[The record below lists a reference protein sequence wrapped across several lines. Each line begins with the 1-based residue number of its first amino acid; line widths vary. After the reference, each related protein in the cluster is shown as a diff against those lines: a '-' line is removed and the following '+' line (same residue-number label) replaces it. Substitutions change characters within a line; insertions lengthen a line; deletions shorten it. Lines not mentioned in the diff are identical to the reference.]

1 MQIIPV
7 ALGQS
12 EGVITLWDDNRDIAM
27 ALPRETQ
34 FISELQWGAGVLDD
48 DPCLILYLFI
58 GQQTIELYLPEHL
71 PTTPE
76 QQVAVWQTIMQ
87 WRPEVLRVRYGE
99 SPLARQHE
107 VTFLLPKEE
116 GETAADKLQAFVKQL
131 EASESDREDS
141 DDLTTQLLRVM
152 SPYTQQT
159 QA

>member
-1 MQIIPV
+1 MQIIPA

-48 DPCLILYLFI
+48 DPCLILYLFV
-58 GQQTIELYLPEHL
+58 GRQTIELYLPERL
-71 PTTPE
+71 PTAPE
-76 QQVAVWQTIMQ
+76 QQVAVWQTILQ

-99 SPLARQHE
+99 SPLARQYE

-131 EASESDREDS
+131 EASESDREES
-141 DDLTTQLLRVM
+141 DDLTTQLLRVL
-152 SPYTQQT
+152 SPYTQET

>member
-12 EGVITLWDDNRDIAM
+12 EGVITIWDDNRDIAM

-48 DPCLILYLFI
+48 DPCLILYLFV

-76 QQVAVWQTIMQ
+76 QQVAVWRTIVH
-87 WRPEVLRVRYGE
+87 WKPEVLRVRYGE
-99 SPLARQHE
+99 SPLARQYE
-107 VTFLLPKEE
+107 VTLLLPKEE
-116 GETAADKLQAFVKQL
+116 GETVADKLQAFVKQL
-131 EASESDREDS
+131 EESESDREDP

-152 SPYTQQT
+152 SLYTQET

>member
-48 DPCLILYLFI
+48 EPCLILYLFV
-58 GQQTIELYLPEHL
+58 GGQTIELYLPEHL

-76 QQVAVWQTIMQ
+76 QEVAVWQTIVQ
-87 WRPEVLRVRYGE
+87 WKPDVLRVRYGE
-99 SPLARQHE
+99 SPAARQYE
-107 VTFLLPKEE
+107 VTLLFPKEE
-116 GETAADKLQAFVKQL
+116 GETVADKLHTFIRQL
-131 EASESDREDS
+131 EANQTDSGVGSE
-141 DDLTTQLLRVM
+141 LTTQLLRGV
-152 SPYTQQT
+152 SPYLSESQD
-159 QA
+159 

>member
-48 DPCLILYLFI
+48 DPCLILYLFV

-131 EASESDREDS
+131 EASESDREES

-152 SPYTQQT
+152 SPYTQET

>member
-131 EASESDREDS
+131 EASESDREES
-141 DDLTTQLLRVM
+141 DDLTTQLLRVL
-152 SPYTQQT
+152 SPYTQET

>member
-131 EASESDREDS
+131 EASESDREES

-152 SPYTQQT
+152 SPYTQET

>member
-48 DPCLILYLFI
+48 DPCLILYLFV

-99 SPLARQHE
+99 SPLAREHE
-107 VTFLLPKEE
+107 VTFLLPKEA
-116 GETAADKLQAFVKQL
+116 GETVADKLQAFVKQL
-131 EASESDREDS
+131 EESESDREDP

-152 SPYTQQT
+152 SLYTQET